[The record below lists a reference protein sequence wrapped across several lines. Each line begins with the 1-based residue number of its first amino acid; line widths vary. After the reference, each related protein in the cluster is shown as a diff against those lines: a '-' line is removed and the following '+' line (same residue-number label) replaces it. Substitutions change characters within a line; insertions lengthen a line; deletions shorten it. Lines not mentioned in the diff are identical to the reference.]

1 MMHLAVDL
9 GTSFTK
15 IYLAGS
21 GIVLAEPSCLVLAAG
36 TGRVLA
42 VGSEAQSL
50 LAGSRE
56 LLTVVRP
63 VLEGEIADEE
73 LDNVAGGGCHNK
85 DGRLVVTVWYSCND
99 FTCKKCG
106 RKNTGDH
113 FHIIDGYRTNYMQ
126 QCQFCKY
133 MSYESGLWL
142 CNKPN

>member
-1 MMHLAVDL
+1 MEQKELFEKAKEAKSAEELVSLAKENGMEL
-9 GTSFTK
+9 TEEEAAAYFAQLNK
-15 IYLAGS
+15 S
-21 GIVLAEPSCLVLAAG
+21 G
-36 TGRVLA
+36 
-42 VGSEAQSL
+42 
-50 LAGSRE
+50 E
-56 LLTVVRP
+56 LS
-63 VLEGEIADEE
+63 DEE

-133 MSYESGLWL
+133 MSYEGGLWL
-142 CNKPN
+142 CNNPVKIK

>member
-1 MMHLAVDL
+1 MEQKELFEQAKEAK
-9 GTSFTK
+9 S
-15 IYLAGS
+15 
-21 GIVLAEPSCLVLAAG
+21 AE
-36 TGRVLA
+36 
-42 VGSEAQSL
+42 
-50 LAGSRE
+50 E
-56 LLTVVRP
+56 LLSLAKENGMELTEEEAAAYFAQ
-63 VLEGEIADEE
+63 LNKSGELSDEE

>member
-1 MMHLAVDL
+1 MKNEFFEKAKEAK
-9 GTSFTK
+9 S
-15 IYLAGS
+15 
-21 GIVLAEPSCLVLAAG
+21 AE
-36 TGRVLA
+36 
-42 VGSEAQSL
+42 
-50 LAGSRE
+50 E
-56 LLTVVRP
+56 LLSLAKENGMELTKEEAEAYFAQ
-63 VLEGEIADEE
+63 LNKSGELSDEE

-85 DGRLVVTVWYSCND
+85 DGRLVVTVWYNCSD

-133 MSYESGLWL
+133 MSYEGGLWL

>member
-1 MMHLAVDL
+1 MDKELFEKAKEAK
-9 GTSFTK
+9 S
-15 IYLAGS
+15 
-21 GIVLAEPSCLVLAAG
+21 AE
-36 TGRVLA
+36 
-42 VGSEAQSL
+42 
-50 LAGSRE
+50 E
-56 LLTVVRP
+56 LLSLAKANGVELTQEEAAEYFAQ
-63 VLEGEIADEE
+63 LNKSGELSDEE

-99 FTCKKCG
+99 FICKKCG

>member
-1 MMHLAVDL
+1 MDQ
-9 GTSFTK
+9 K
-15 IYLAGS
+15 
-21 GIVLAEPSCLVLAAG
+21 
-36 TGRVLA
+36 
-42 VGSEAQSL
+42 
-50 LAGSRE
+50 E
-56 LLTVVRP
+56 LLEQAKKAKSAEELMSLAKENGMELTKEEAEAYFVQ
-63 VLEGEIADEE
+63 LNKSGELSDEE

-85 DGRLVVTVWYSCND
+85 DGRLVVTVWYNCSD

-133 MSYESGLWL
+133 ISYEGGLWL

>member
-1 MMHLAVDL
+1 MDQ
-9 GTSFTK
+9 K
-15 IYLAGS
+15 
-21 GIVLAEPSCLVLAAG
+21 
-36 TGRVLA
+36 
-42 VGSEAQSL
+42 
-50 LAGSRE
+50 E
-56 LLTVVRP
+56 LLGQAKEAKSAEELMSLAKENGMELTKEEAEAYFAQ
-63 VLEGEIADEE
+63 LNKSGELSDEE

-85 DGRLVVTVWYSCND
+85 DGRLVVTVWYNCSD

-133 MSYESGLWL
+133 ISYEGGLWL

>member
-1 MMHLAVDL
+1 MDKELFEKAK
-9 GTSFTK
+9 GAKS
-15 IYLAGS
+15 
-21 GIVLAEPSCLVLAAG
+21 AE
-36 TGRVLA
+36 
-42 VGSEAQSL
+42 
-50 LAGSRE
+50 E
-56 LLTVVRP
+56 LLSLAKENGMELTEEEAAAYFAQ
-63 VLEGEIADEE
+63 LNKSGELSDEE
-73 LDNVAGGGCHNK
+73 LDNVAGGGCHKK

>member
-1 MMHLAVDL
+1 MNNELFEKAKEAKSAEELMSLAKENGVEL
-9 GTSFTK
+9 TK
-15 IYLAGS
+15 EETEAYFAQLNKS
-21 GIVLAEPSCLVLAAG
+21 G
-36 TGRVLA
+36 
-42 VGSEAQSL
+42 
-50 LAGSRE
+50 E
-56 LLTVVRP
+56 LS
-63 VLEGEIADEE
+63 DEE

-85 DGRLVVTVWYSCND
+85 DGRLVVTVWYNCSD

-133 MSYESGLWL
+133 ISYEGGLWL

>member
-1 MMHLAVDL
+1 MDQ
-9 GTSFTK
+9 K
-15 IYLAGS
+15 
-21 GIVLAEPSCLVLAAG
+21 
-36 TGRVLA
+36 
-42 VGSEAQSL
+42 
-50 LAGSRE
+50 E
-56 LLTVVRP
+56 LLEQAKEAKSAEELMSLAKKNGMELTKEEAEAYFAQ
-63 VLEGEIADEE
+63 LNKSGELSDEE

-85 DGRLVVTVWYSCND
+85 DGRLVVTVWYNCSD

-133 MSYESGLWL
+133 ISYEGGLWL

>member
-1 MMHLAVDL
+1 MDQ
-9 GTSFTK
+9 K
-15 IYLAGS
+15 
-21 GIVLAEPSCLVLAAG
+21 
-36 TGRVLA
+36 
-42 VGSEAQSL
+42 
-50 LAGSRE
+50 E
-56 LLTVVRP
+56 LLEQAKEVKSAEELMSLAKENGMELTKEEAEAYFAQ
-63 VLEGEIADEE
+63 LNKSGELSDEE

-85 DGRLVVTVWYSCND
+85 DGRLVVTVWYNCSD

-133 MSYESGLWL
+133 ISYEGGLWL

>member
-1 MMHLAVDL
+1 MELSKELLEQAKAASSAEELIALAKEN
-9 GTSFTK
+9 G
-15 IYLAGS
+15 
-21 GIVLAEPSCLVLAAG
+21 AEL
-36 TGRVLA
+36 TQE
-42 VGSEAQSL
+42 EAQAYFAQLHKS
-50 LAGSRE
+50 GE
-56 LLTVVRP
+56 LS
-63 VLEGEIADEE
+63 DEE

>member
-1 MMHLAVDL
+1 MEQKELFEKAKEAK
-9 GTSFTK
+9 S
-15 IYLAGS
+15 
-21 GIVLAEPSCLVLAAG
+21 AE
-36 TGRVLA
+36 
-42 VGSEAQSL
+42 
-50 LAGSRE
+50 E
-56 LLTVVRP
+56 LLSLAKENGMELTEEEAAAYFAQ
-63 VLEGEIADEE
+63 LNKSGELSDEE

-133 MSYESGLWL
+133 MSYEGGLWL
-142 CNKPN
+142 CNNPVKIK

>member
-1 MMHLAVDL
+1 MALKDC
-9 GTSFTK
+9 K
-15 IYLAGS
+15 IRKRPDR
-21 GIVLAEPSCLVLAAG
+21 E
-36 TGRVLA
+36 
-42 VGSEAQSL
+42 
-50 LAGSRE
+50 E
-56 LLTVVRP
+56 LLTLAKENGKELTKEEAEAYFVQ
-63 VLEGEIADEE
+63 LNKSGELSDEE

-85 DGRLVVTVWYSCND
+85 DGRLVVTVWYNCSD

-133 MSYESGLWL
+133 ISYEGGLWL